1 MNVKKLLASIIS
13 LMIISTVV
21 HAADNQSAKY
31 VRLLSRNAATDSIDS
46 VYFNPA
52 GTAFLQKGSHIQL
65 NGQTVRLRYSYELKS
80 KKYTMTN
87 WVPFIPSAYVGYNGG
102 NWAVFAG
109 YSIPQGGG
117 DLKWDS
123 IKVSNRIDNPTG
135 GPPEKIDVILDG
147 ESEGESST
155 HMLSYG
161 ASYAFSPIIAVG
173 ARFDISLASAKYE
186 ASQKGR
192 NLDGSSF
199 NYGGELAR
207 SGYGFGGAL
216 GVHVR
221 LNEEINASL
230 TVESTQKV
238 KLHIDEE
245 SHSEGNK
252 SVLDGLKT
260 GTPDEADTPWVIRAG
275 LSYTSP
281 FGLEIPIS
289 FKYSFWEALD
299 TENNKDIITA
309 AVGFRYWPTKELELS
324 LGGSYANGNK
334 KDKALDGTFL
344 DPELESFTIGT
355 GIGLEIFDNFN
366 IDVGFLYPFYLEAD
380 GKALYKKLNKQ
391 VVNISLGVGYI
402 F

>member
-1 MNVKKLLASIIS
+1 
-13 LMIISTVV
+13 
-21 HAADNQSAKY
+21 
-31 VRLLSRNAATDSIDS
+31 
-46 VYFNPA
+46 
-52 GTAFLQKGSHIQL
+52 
-65 NGQTVRLRYSYELKS
+65 
-80 KKYTMTN
+80 MTN

-117 DLKWDS
+117 SLKWDS
-123 IKVSNRIDNPTG
+123 IKIPKSIPNPIPQQTG
-135 GPPEKIDVILDG
+135 NVNVIYNAK
-147 ESEGESST
+147 SFEGKSST

-173 ARFDISLASAKYE
+173 ARFDISLASAEYE
-186 ASQKGR
+186 GSVKQKSLDP
-192 NLDGSSF
+192 NLAAVLDLDFGM
-199 NYGGELAR
+199 GKLAR

-238 KLHIDEE
+238 KLKKKSSSGGAYILTFLEE
-245 SHSEGNK
+245 SA
-252 SVLDGLKT
+252 
-260 GTPDEADTPWVIRAG
+260 PDEADTPWVIRAG

-334 KDKALDGTFL
+334 KDKALDKTFV

-366 IDVGFLYPFYLEAD
+366 LDVGFLYPFYLEVD
-380 GKALYKKLNKQ
+380 GETYYKKLNKQ